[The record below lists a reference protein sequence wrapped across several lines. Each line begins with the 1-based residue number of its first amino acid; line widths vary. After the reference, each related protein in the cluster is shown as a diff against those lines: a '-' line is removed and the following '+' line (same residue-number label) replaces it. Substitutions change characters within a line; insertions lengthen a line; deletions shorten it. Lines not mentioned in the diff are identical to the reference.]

1 MANYPAEFP
10 TEQGIIPT
18 PRTASASDTVPGGVI
33 LDITNGN
40 ASTCVVT
47 IVTPVLVAGDLTV
60 LDRAISI
67 LTTANKYIYI
77 PNNST
82 YVDPVTGLVTVQ
94 FSVFTSVTYYVVGR
108 S

>member
-18 PRTASASDTVPGGVI
+18 QRTASASDTVPGGVI

-47 IVTPVLVAGDLTV
+47 VVTPPLVAGDLAV
-60 LDRAISI
+60 ADRTISF
-67 LTTANKYIYI
+67 LTTANKYVYI

-94 FSVFTSVTYYVVGR
+94 FSQVTSVTYYVIGR

>member
-10 TEQGIIPT
+10 TEQGITPT
-18 PRTASASDTVPGGVI
+18 QRTGSASDTVPGGVI
-33 LDITNGN
+33 LDVTNGN

-47 IVTPVLVAGDLTV
+47 IVTPQLVGDLAVADRTV
-60 LDRAISI
+60 SI
-67 LTTANKYIYI
+67 PTAGVRYIYI

-94 FSVFTSVTYYVVGR
+94 FSQVTLVTFYVLGR

>member
-18 PRTASASDTVPGGVI
+18 QRTASASDTVPGGVI
-33 LDITNGN
+33 LDITNAN
-40 ASTCVVT
+40 AGTVTVT
-47 IVTPVLVAGDLTV
+47 ITTPPLVAGDLAVADRTV
-60 LDRAISI
+60 SF
-67 LTTANKYIYI
+67 LTGANKYVYI

-82 YVDPVTGLVTVQ
+82 YVDPVTGLVTVG
-94 FSVFTSVTYYVVGR
+94 FSPNTSVTFYVIGR